1 MNFYET
7 LRSRLAAGEQLA
19 LATVVRTE
27 GSVPRRA
34 GAKMMVDA
42 RGRLLGTIGGGCPEA
57 EAGREA
63 AETAERGGCKICRIE
78 MRHTKADVENP
89 DNEEVLVCGGMQEVL
104 LEPLSAVIPNGE
116 LMLKVLRSQEE
127 GDPPCAVLAVWLEEG
142 EEQPIPQRCGVM
154 RSANMQRFA
163 CWSDGRVL
171 GTSIHPVPEEWRD
184 VLLKAAL
191 EAEKTRRPYCQDT
204 AMGSL
209 ACRIYAEPLEQTLRL
224 IIAGAGHV
232 AVPLCRVAALCGYR
246 VTVVDDRPE
255 FAVSERFPDAAEVVS
270 ADFSEYFAAL
280 NIDAAMSIIIITRGH
295 RCDEQCLHAI
305 NGRKCLYLGMIGSH
319 HRTEL
324 VRERLR
330 EMGYAAEWIDSLHA
344 PIGLDIGA
352 ETPEEIAVAIA
363 AQMIA
368 QRRLP
373 KLL

>member
-1 MNFYET
+1 MNFYDT

-34 GAKMMVDA
+34 GAKMLVDA
-42 RGRLLGTIGGGCPEA
+42 RGSIVGTIGGGCPEA
-57 EAGREA
+57 EASREA
-63 AETAERGGCKICRIE
+63 ADIAENGGCQICRIE
-78 MRHTKADVENP
+78 MRHTKADVESP
-89 DNEEVLVCGGMQEVL
+89 ENEEVLVCGGVQEVL
-104 LEPLSAVIPNGE
+104 LEPLAADIPNGE
-116 LMLKVLRSQEE
+116 LLLKALRSQEN
-127 GDPPCAVLAVWLEEG
+127 GDPPCAVIAVWMEEG
-142 EEQPIPQRCGVM
+142 EEKPIPRRCGFM
-154 RSANMQRFA
+154 RSAHMQRFA
-163 CWSDGRVL
+163 VWSDGRIL
-171 GTSIHPVPEEWRD
+171 GTSIHHIPDEWRE
-184 VLLKAAL
+184 VLLKAAR
-191 EAEKTRRPYCQDT
+191 EAEKNRQPYCQNT

-280 NIDAAMSIIIITRGH
+280 NIDAAMSIVIITRGH